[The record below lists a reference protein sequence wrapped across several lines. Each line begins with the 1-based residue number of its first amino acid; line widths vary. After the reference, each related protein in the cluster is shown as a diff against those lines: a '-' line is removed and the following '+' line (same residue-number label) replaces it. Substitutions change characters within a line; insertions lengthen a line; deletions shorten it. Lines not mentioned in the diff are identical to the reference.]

1 MGTCKPRKSEPG
13 NLGAWEHRACKL
25 VSLGTQSLGTWDTGA
40 WKPEACELRVS
51 IIDYR
56 TIPITER

>member
-1 MGTCKPRKSEPG
+1 MGAWS
-13 NLGAWEHRACKL
+13 LGAWEHGAWEL
-25 VSLGTQSLGTWDTGA
+25 VSLGARSLGTSDTGA
-40 WKPEACELRVS
+40 WKPEACELRIS